1 MQAPRRPHHQ
11 LRLRPHPRLLLFD
24 PWKEFFSFPV
34 FRFFAPSPPLFSL
47 NAGKVGI
54 DTSVIIDCE
63 GMIFPHNGNA
73 HVLVGQ
79 VNL

>member
-24 PWKEFFSFPV
+24 PWKEFFSF
-34 FRFFAPSPPLFSL
+34 RFQVLCSPPPFSL